1 MTGAG
6 RVTADDHVIKT
17 YRYLRLAMV
26 FLVALLA
33 VAVLR
38 EGLTRDPG
46 CWETSI
52 SSYYYTPVR
61 AVFVSVLVAIGVCLV
76 VLKGNTEHEDVLL
89 NLAGMLA
96 FGVAFVPTPA
106 VGVCREGA
114 ATDVPA
120 IRDNVANNVF
130 ALLVVGAAA
139 LVWAVVS
146 ARRAGGGS
154 QWQPVDVA
162 GAIAAAVVVVGGAVA
177 FAAARD
183 GFLRWAHDVSAVTMF
198 LCLVVVMG
206 LNAVGV
212 GRRRSTGSTLAA
224 SLRTGYA
231 AVGAAMVLTLAV
243 VVVLRLANVGFAH
256 LILWLEAALIV
267 EFAAFW
273 LIQTRELWQEGLRPG

>member
-1 MTGAG
+1 MAAAG
-6 RVTADDHVIKT
+6 RTPADEHVIKT

-26 FLVALLA
+26 FLVALLG

-61 AVFVSVLVAIGVCLV
+61 AVFVGVLVAIGVCLV
-76 VLKGNTEHEDVLL
+76 ALKGNTEHEDVLL

-114 ATDVPA
+114 ATDVAA

-139 LVWAVVS
+139 LLWAVLS
-146 ARRAGGGS
+146 AWRGGGS
-154 QWQPVDVA
+154 GWHLVDVV
-162 GAIAAAVVVVGGAVA
+162 GAVAAAVVVVGGAAA
-177 FAAARD
+177 FAFARD

-212 GRRRSTGSTLAA
+212 GRRRGTGSALAA

-231 AVGAAMVLTLAV
+231 AVGVAMVLTLAV
-243 VVVLRLANVGFAH
+243 VIVLRLADVTFAH
-256 LILWLEAALIV
+256 LILWLEAALIL

-273 LIQTRELWQEGLRPG
+273 LVQTRELWQEGLRPA